1 MSEPT
6 LRQLRY
12 LVALCDLRNF
22 TRAAEVC
29 CVSQPT
35 LSGGIQDLEGLLGL
49 TLFER
54 TKKKVLP
61 TPEAL
66 DLAERARRIVNDTT
80 AFCEASREYSDKSV
94 AIIKMGLIPT
104 ISPFLLPWILPLLR
118 QEYPETDFIL
128 HEQQSSRL
136 LKLLA
141 DGELEVMVQALPYD
155 CPDTDQYIFMD
166 DPFWLA
172 VHPDHALAS
181 HKEISIED
189 FDIHEALF
197 LEEGHCLRDHAITA
211 CNPDEVEDLEGAPI
225 QGSSLHTLLEM
236 VAAGMGV
243 TLVPDMAVSNAA
255 FGGVGVKFLPM
266 TKDTPFRR
274 IGLIWRKHSGRSEIY
289 RQIGKVLEQRLSAGI
304 THAAPPLPLTTD
316 AKLEGEIR
324 RCLARIASREAPPS
338 CVDPSGSSCFPETE
352 DK

>member
-1 MSEPT
+1 MNEPT

-22 TRAAEVC
+22 TRAAETC

-35 LSGGIQDLEGLLGL
+35 LSGGIQDLESLLGL
-49 TLFER
+49 GLFER
-54 TKKKVLP
+54 TKKKVIP

-66 DLAERARRIVNDTT
+66 ELAERARHIVNETT
-80 AFCEASREYSDKSV
+80 AFCEASEEFADKGV

-118 QEYPETDFIL
+118 KEFPHTDFIL
-128 HEQQSSRL
+128 HEQQTSRL

-141 DGELEVMVQALPYD
+141 DGELEIFVQALPYD
-155 CPDTDQYIFMD
+155 CPETDQYVFMD

-172 VHPDHALAS
+172 VPPNHALAS
-181 HKEISIED
+181 QKEVSPAD
-189 FDIHEALF
+189 FDLREALF
-197 LEEGHCLRDHAITA
+197 LEEGHCLRDHALTA
-211 CNPDEVEDLEGAPI
+211 CNSKDFDDSAANSI

-266 TKDTPFRR
+266 TKDTPSRQ
-274 IGLIWRKHSGRSEIY
+274 IGLIWRKNSGRADLY
-289 RQIGKVLEQRLSAGI
+289 RQIGQVLEQRLSAGV
-304 THAAPPLPLTTD
+304 TNAAPPLPLTTD
-316 AKLEGEIR
+316 TKLEGEIR
-324 RCLARIASREAPPS
+324 RCLARIASREHPPS
-338 CVDPSGSSCFPETE
+338 CVDPSGSSCFPDGE
-352 DK
+352 K